1 MTPTRSAQWEPTPRS
16 GAGGEAF
23 TCEME
28 RRLGTWIKQ
37 AEQALM
43 AEKARV
49 LRPFE
54 LTVPQYAAM
63 NALYYVPGQSAA
75 QLARTALVSPQTMA
89 TILTNLESKGLIS
102 RTPSEIHSKVLV
114 TKLTPA
120 GAALTKEADAAARAV
135 EMRLAGT
142 FNDEDRAQLRELLER
157 AIDFLRDAS
166 GDPELRASAAQHT
179 RRLSA
184 RVE

>member
-1 MTPTRSAQWEPTPRS
+1 MTPTRSAQWGPTPRS
-16 GAGGEAF
+16 GAGDEAF
-23 TCEME
+23 TSEMG

-102 RTPSEIHSKVLV
+102 RTPSAIHSKVLV

-120 GAALTKEADAAARAV
+120 GEALTKVADAAARGV
-135 EMRLAGT
+135 EMRLAAT
-142 FNDEDRAQLRELLER
+142 FSDEDRAELQGLLER
-157 AIDFLRDAS
+157 AIGVLRDPN
-166 GDPELRASAAQHT
+166 GDAGRED
-179 RRLSA
+179 
-184 RVE
+184 